1 MASYVKATNF
11 TAKDS
16 LPVGNAGKIVK
27 GTEIDVELTA
37 VAAAIAS
44 KADSNSP
51 TLTGTPLAPTANSG
65 TNNTQIA
72 TTAFV
77 TTAVASV
84 IPSGLISLW
93 SGSSASIPSGW
104 YLCNGS
110 NGTPDLRNRFVV
122 GAGSTYSVNDT
133 GGSAD
138 AIAVSHTHTF
148 SATTTSNGSHVHDLA
163 GNNLTGG
170 ALGTRGWSTTLA
182 DGAESIVLT
191 GDGGPVARTAS
202 ISNDI
207 IYSAGAHTHTV
218 SGTTAS
224 TGSSGTNANL
234 PPYYALCYIM
244 KA

>member
-1 MASYVKATNF
+1 MANYVKATNF

-93 SGSSASIPSGW
+93 SGSVASIPSGW

-122 GAGSTYSVNDT
+122 GAGSTYAVDAT

-138 AIAVSHTHTF
+138 AITVSHTHTF
-148 SATTTSNGSHVHDLA
+148 SATTSSNGSHTHIVHVRANGSDDPA
-163 GNNLTGG
+163 GSLVSPTYHTAG
-170 ALGTRGWSTTLA
+170 STTMEGTPTWPTLSTE
-182 DGAESIVLT
+182 GVH
-191 GDGGPVARTAS
+191 
-202 ISNDI
+202 N
-207 IYSAGAHTHTV
+207 HTI